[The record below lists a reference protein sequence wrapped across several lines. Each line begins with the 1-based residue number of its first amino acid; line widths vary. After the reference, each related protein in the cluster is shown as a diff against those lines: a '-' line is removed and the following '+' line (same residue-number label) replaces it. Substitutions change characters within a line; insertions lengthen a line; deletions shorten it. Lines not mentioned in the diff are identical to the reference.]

1 MHVIAKK
8 GARPGQ
14 FRMELKPSKRNSKK
28 VDLTGTSRFGAIK
41 AICRDVR
48 RRASS
53 GSLRVP
59 TDAAA
64 AIAMIKGV
72 YLNGH
77 KYSQGSHIEY
87 FPFVSRA
94 GDVAQGSSNSSKLA
108 TINLFYIFDDPSGAQ
123 VFVEVTEI
131 PTNGKIRALF
141 VTDCIDRDSARLD
154 GFSRVP
160 SGNTI
165 MIHVD
170 SIVHKIKLVP
180 HFSDSTKMIG
190 IRMWEAR

>member
-1 MHVIAKK
+1 MVH
-8 GARPGQ
+8 R
-14 FRMELKPSKRNSKK
+14 
-28 VDLTGTSRFGAIK
+28 
-41 AICRDVR
+41 
-48 RRASS
+48 

-64 AIAMIKGV
+64 AITMIKGA

-77 KYSQGSHIEY
+77 AHEYSQGSHIEY

-94 GDVAQGSSNSSKLA
+94 GDVNVAQGSSNSSKLA